1 MLEARSR
8 RPFIGRRTSYSSQ
21 GHLHAGRSEQ
31 LQRILAKI
39 DTALASMIQLS
50 LEQRDTGDTGEFV
63 DDVVRERKEEVSPGY
78 FHFGKI
84 C

>member
-1 MLEARSR
+1 MLGARSR
-8 RPFIGRRTSYSSQ
+8 RPFIVFRTSCGRQ

-50 LEQRDTGDTGEFV
+50 LEPGDTGDTGESV
-63 DDVVRERKEEVSPGY
+63 DDVVRARKEEVSPGY